1 MTKGSVGAADGN
13 CSFVEKGVGRNS
25 DLLTIL
31 SSSGRCGKGFQ
42 SGCLSLGVSVIVT
55 FSHVSSPS
63 ERHVDSV
70 VGVEMG
76 LELNAR

>member
-1 MTKGSVGAADGN
+1 MKGMVGADDGN
-13 CSFVEKGVGRNS
+13 CSCFENGVGRNS

-31 SSSGRCGKGFQ
+31 PSSGRCGKGFQ
-42 SGCLSLGVSVIVT
+42 SGCLSLEGSVTVT

-63 ERHVDSV
+63 ERHVDE
-70 VGVEMG
+70 VEMG